1 MAGTAGGSPDA
12 SSQGEHSSPGSQG
25 DTMTGDESD
34 ATVFDERLFS
44 DVSQGAQPEVA
55 AIARRKLLIDAY
67 SHKPQ
72 AEWPDNL
79 RPVQSIRRLGDLSTE
94 RRALAIVDAYYAAQ
108 LKE

>member
-1 MAGTAGGSPDA
+1 MAKN
-12 SSQGEHSSPGSQG
+12 
-25 DTMTGDESD
+25 ESE
-34 ATVFDERLFS
+34 ATVFDEQLFF
-44 DVSQGAQPEVA
+44 DVSRGAQPEVV
-55 AIARRKLLIDAY
+55 AIARRKLLIDAH

-94 RRALAIVDAYYAAQ
+94 RRALAIVNAYYAAQ